1 MMRRSL
7 RLLHINWVLVKYGLD
22 DVILAT
28 RLLRPLRWTRYFM
41 PWNWVRRS
49 HGTRGERIRRA
60 LEELGPIFV
69 KFGQILST
77 RRDLLPPDIADEL
90 ARLQDRV
97 PPFPAD
103 AARAIIERSYDHP
116 LGEVFERFDDTP
128 IASASIAQV
137 HGARLRDGQ
146 EVVVKVVR
154 PDIEPV
160 IRRDLGLMYTFAS
173 LTQRYWSHGRRL
185 RPREVVAEFE
195 KTLIDELDLMREAA
209 NASQL
214 RRNFQDS
221 ELLYVPAVHFNLTT
235 EQVMV
240 MERITG
246 VPVNHLETLRAQEV
260 DLRRLAEKGVEIFF
274 TQVFRD
280 SFFHADMHPGNIF
293 VDTSNPADP
302 RYIAVDFGIV
312 GSLGPVD
319 HRYLAENFLAFFKRD
334 YRRVAELH
342 VESGWV
348 PQGTRVEEFEA
359 AIRTVC
365 EPIFER
371 PLREISFGALLMRL
385 FQTGRR
391 FDMEIQPQL
400 VLLQKTLL
408 NIEGL
413 GRQLYPDLDLWRTAK
428 PYMERWMREE
438 LGVSAVLRNIGRE
451 LPHWGEELPR
461 MPQRLLEALEALH
474 DTRRQM
480 DNQRQE
486 LQALRQAVDRSGWR
500 REGTLVGALVITGA
514 IVLEILGAP
523 PGPELAGVSVAS
535 WGLGVIGAIIAGVV
549 WLRR

>member
-1 MMRRSL
+1 MIGRGL
-7 RLLHINWVLVKYGLD
+7 RLIRINWVLVKYGLD

-28 RLLRPLRWTRYFM
+28 RLFRPLRWTRYFM
-41 PWNWVRRS
+41 PWNWVRRQR
-49 HGTRGERIRRA
+49 GTRGERIRQA

-77 RRDLLPPDIADEL
+77 RSDLLPPDVAMEL

-97 PPFPAD
+97 PPFPAT
-103 AARAIIERSYDHP
+103 AARAIIEQSYERP
-116 LGEVFERFDDTP
+116 LSEAFARFDDTP

-137 HGARLRDGQ
+137 HGARLWDGE

-154 PDIEPV
+154 PDIQPV
-160 IRRDLGLMYTFAS
+160 IRRDLDLLYTFAA
-173 LTQRYWSHGRRL
+173 LTQRYWPPGRRL

-214 RRNFQDS
+214 RRNFEDS
-221 ELLYVPAVHFNLTT
+221 RLLYIPAVHFHLTT
-235 EQVMV
+235 DRVMV
-240 MERITG
+240 MERISG
-246 VPVNHLETLRAQEV
+246 VPVNHMERLRAEGV
-260 DLRRLAEKGVEIFF
+260 DMRRLAEKGVEIFF

-293 VDTSNPADP
+293 VDTTQPEDP
-302 RYIAVDFGIV
+302 QYVAVDFGIV

-319 HRYLAENFLAFFKRD
+319 HRYLAENFLAFFNRD

-348 PQGTRVEEFEA
+348 PAGTRVEEFEA
-359 AIRTVC
+359 AMRTVC

-413 GRQLYPDLDLWRTAK
+413 GRQLYPELDLWRTAK
-428 PYMERWMREE
+428 PYMERWMRSE
-438 LGVSAVLRNIGRE
+438 LGVGAVIRNVRRE

-480 DNQRQE
+480 DEQRRE
-486 LQALRQAVDRSGWR
+486 LQALRHAVHRNGRR
-500 REGTLVGALVITGA
+500 REGTTVGVLLVAGG
-514 IVLEILGAP
+514 VLLHTLATPLGP
-523 PGPELAGVSVAS
+523 VLAGIAAEAWAVGTAGLVVLAVA
-535 WGLGVIGAIIAGVV
+535 